1 MSAFAKT
8 SLVVALMTVAF
19 SDAHAYID
27 PGTGSA
33 IIQGL
38 IASVALIGVTLRTY
52 WFRIRAFFAPASKQ
66 KDSGSPENAVQDDT
80 LKG

>member
-1 MSAFAKT
+1 MQK
-8 SLVVALMTVAF
+8 VPQTVAIIALTTLVI

-38 IASVALIGVTLRTY
+38 IASVALIGVTLRAY
-52 WFRIRAFFAPASKQ
+52 WFRIRAFFSRNARRDDERAETGPDKQ
-66 KDSGSPENAVQDDT
+66 C
-80 LKG
+80 